1 MSGRSVRFATSFP
14 LSLLIAVS
22 ACYHVPARSTFTS
35 AALATQSTQASGGE
49 ATRNTAV
56 SQMTLTLS
64 TEKGT
69 SIVDPQDDSATA
81 KAITSLITP
90 RVPEL
95 KVERSSTGSLLR
107 LSTVSKLGEYGRL
120 FVIDGVP
127 LSDGFGLSIRTSMLE
142 RIDVI
147 EDALSTQ
154 PYGPRAAHGVV
165 LITTSRVR

>member
-1 MSGRSVRFATSFP
+1 MLGRSVRSATSFP

-22 ACYHVPARSTFTS
+22 ACYHAPARSTFTS
-35 AALATQSTQASGGE
+35 AALATPSTQASGGE
-49 ATRNTAV
+49 ATRKADV
-56 SQMTLTLS
+56 SQVALTLS

-69 SIVDPQDDSATA
+69 SVVDPQNDSATA
-81 KAITSLITP
+81 KAIASLITP

-95 KVERSSTGSLLR
+95 KVERSSTGCFLR
-107 LSTVSKLGEYGRL
+107 LTSVSKLGEYGRL

-127 LSDGFGLSIRTSMLE
+127 LSDGFGLSIRTATLE

-154 PYGPRAAHGVV
+154 PYGPRAAHGLV
-165 LITTSRVR
+165 LITTSRAR